1 MLTGQA
7 VHIEALATPPMTSLY
22 FPGGQSAHPLA
33 LKYVPIVHW
42 DSQRTAPGKVE
53 DFPGGQLRH
62 LSRVAWLSKALYVP
76 GVHSSLSVSLPGQ

>member
-1 MLTGQA
+1 MGQA
-7 VHIEALATPPMTSLY
+7 VHIEASATPPMTSLY
-22 FPGGQSAHPLA
+22 FPGGQSVHPLA